1 MDDVFLRDFL
11 LRDGSQSGAFDAAD
25 HLGMDL
31 VATIYQAEN
40 SFFWRF
46 HDFVALYAEHQGK
59 PHPLPLHQKRTV
71 NFAGPVEINY
81 RRR

>member
-40 SFFWRF
+40 SFF
-46 HDFVALYAEHQGK
+46 GGS
-59 PHPLPLHQKRTV
+59 T
-71 NFAGPVEINY
+71 IS
-81 RRR
+81 